1 MAWPASD
8 ANIDTTNLDAATDS
22 PASARADLKTAL
34 DELANVINGR
44 GEASGVAPLNA
55 SSKVT
60 NTYLPDTFVSSSGID
75 ITLQP
80 DTNRVSI
87 EDVLNLTPLTLAQL
101 ASTIPSPQE
110 GDVAYATNGDAGSKC
125 IVVYDGTNW
134 KVISLGATAAT
145 S

>member
-8 ANIDTTNLDAATDS
+8 TNIDTTNLDAATDS
-22 PASARADLKTAL
+22 PASARADIKTAL

-44 GEASGVAPLNA
+44 GEASGVAPLNS

-101 ASTIPSPQE
+101 ATAIPSPQE
-110 GDVAYATNGDAGSKC
+110 GDVAMTTNGDAGAKC
-125 IVVYDGTNW
+125 IVVYNGTDW
-134 KVISLGATAAT
+134 KVIGLGATAA
-145 S
+145 SS

>member
-8 ANIDTTNLDAATDS
+8 TNIITTNLDSASDS
-22 PASARADLKTAL
+22 PASARADLKLAL

-44 GEASGVAPLNA
+44 GEASGVAPLNS

-75 ITLQP
+75 ILLQP
-80 DTNRVSI
+80 DTNRVNV
-87 EDVLNLTPLTLAQL
+87 EDVINLTPLTLAQL
-101 ASTIPSPQE
+101 ASAIPTPEE

-125 IVVYDGTNW
+125 LVVYDGTNW
-134 KVISLGATAAT
+134 KVVSLGATAAT